1 MRPQAAH
8 FFALASSLFLHA
20 LIKSVSAFSFA
31 LAALAASAFGSGG
44 LSFLGIEMKV
54 FAVSVGE
61 DTRDEIAGSLCHAC
75 SCCSSRPG
83 SSAQRVLSLSYFILG
98 CR

>member
-75 SCCSSRPG
+75 SVVHHDQGVQPRG
-83 SSAQRVLSLSYFILG
+83 YFLYLTLF
-98 CR
+98 